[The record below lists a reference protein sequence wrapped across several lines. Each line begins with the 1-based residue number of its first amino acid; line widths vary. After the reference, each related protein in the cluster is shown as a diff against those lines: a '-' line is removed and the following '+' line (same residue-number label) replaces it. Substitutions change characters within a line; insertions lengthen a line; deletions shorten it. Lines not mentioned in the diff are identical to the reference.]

1 MDNKKIAIIIGI
13 IIVIIIAAVAFIM
26 MTSTAYEKIDIT
38 PNGTTMEV
46 PAKQLQ
52 YRGDVEGAKVWNWD
66 EGILLAYNS
75 NANLDFIQLTELGFN
90 SLEEI
95 IKTADNETIDGLTCY
110 VVNADELLEIHVFDV
125 IKVNYNGKFYCIPLD
140 NETTQDHIII
150 FSTNKDVAVHM
161 AQSVVYK
168 NVYPNNT
175 DLNKT
180 LSMVENLTETYA
192 NDTNLSDIQSTVE
205 NKTGVD
211 LDEAKGVI
219 EQVAGEFSI

>member
-13 IIVIIIAAVAFIM
+13 IIVIIIAAVAFVM
-26 MTSTAYEKIDIT
+26 LTSTNYEKIDIT

-46 PAKQLQ
+46 PAQQIK
-52 YRGDVEGAKVWNWD
+52 YRGDVEGAKVWNWN
-66 EGILLAYNS
+66 EGIILAYNS
-75 NANLDFIQLTELGFN
+75 NANQDFIHLTELGFN
-90 SLEEI
+90 SLKDM
-95 IKTADNETIDGLTCY
+95 IKSANNETVDGLTCY
-110 VVNADELLEIHVFDV
+110 VVDADELLKIHVFDV
-125 IKVNYNGKFYCIPLD
+125 VKVNYNGKFYCIPLD

-180 LSMVENLTETYA
+180 ISLVGNLTETYA
-192 NDTNLSDIQSTVE
+192 NDTNLSDIKSTVE
-205 NKTGVD
+205 NKTGVN
-211 LDEAKGVI
+211 LDGAQDVI
-219 EQVAGEFSI
+219 EQFTKKLSV